1 MSLNCADDFAFLYD
15 SFDGALHFLVFCLMV
30 DGELL
35 EDSHCGVAFIGSN
48 MGASFF

>member
-1 MSLNCADDFAFLYD
+1 MSLNCADDFTFLCFL
-15 SFDGALHFLVFCLMV
+15 FDGALNFLVFHLMV

-35 EDSHCGVAFIGSN
+35 EDSNCGVAFIGSN